1 MWQRRSTSLLAGSAL
16 AGFGAWIDF
25 LAILTLAAY
34 EHRANAFLMAFISA
48 LFLVPGLLLSTH
60 AGRWI
65 DLGRPL
71 CILAGSLAL
80 RAAATGLLLASPSMP
95 MFCLLVALRSVF
107 TVPTDLAG
115 NVLVRS
121 LVAPADVPRYFG
133 MLGVLRNLSK
143 IAAPA
148 LGAGLASRFGEASA
162 LGASVAMTVLAV
174 LILAVGVGALK
185 PVDARGDAAPA
196 TAPAPAK
203 PDAAAPVV
211 AGDTAS
217 VRTTLIQTMT
227 VFSFMVFAL
236 NNQLPLLLH
245 QGGFDKAVLGIL
257 VSCSGAGGVLAAA
270 FIARA
275 KPPLHAADPLRAAL
289 VAALACAGCFVLLGF
304 AFQLP
309 ATAATVCAA
318 VLFAC
323 TGMAGSVLAIKANT
337 AVVTHFPQAVGAM
350 SAALQAWQSG
360 AMLVA
365 PWLSA
370 LAVPYLSL
378 SALLWVDGSLALGA
392 LCVVAMLLRRSVG
405 DGKVHGEAQHS
416 QG

>member
-34 EHRANAFLMAFISA
+34 EHQANAFLMAFISA

-65 DLGRPL
+65 DRGRPL
-71 CILAGSLAL
+71 RILAGSLAL
-80 RAAATGLLLASPSMP
+80 RAAATGLLLASPSVP
-95 MFCLLVALRSVF
+95 VFCLLVGLRSVF

-121 LVAPADVPRYFG
+121 VVATADVPRYFG

-162 LGASVAMTVLAV
+162 LGASVAMTAVAV
-174 LILAVGVGALK
+174 LILTAGVGPLK
-185 PVDARGDAAPA
+185 PVDASSDA
-196 TAPAPAK
+196 APAPAK
-203 PDAAAPVV
+203 SDAAAAVI
-211 AGDTAS
+211 AGEAAP

-236 NNQLPLLLH
+236 NNQLPLLL
-245 QGGFDKAVLGIL
+245 QQSGFDKAVLGIL

-270 FIARA
+270 WLARSGSA
-275 KPPLHAADPLRAAL
+275 KQPSDPLRATLA
-289 VAALACAGCFVLLGF
+289 AALACAACFVLLGF
-304 AFQLP
+304 AFRLP
-309 ATAATVCAA
+309 AAAATVCAA
-318 VLFAC
+318 LLFAC
-323 TGMAGSVLAIKANT
+323 TGVAGSVLAIRSNT
-337 AVVTHFPQAVGAM
+337 AVVTHFPRSVGAT

-365 PWLSA
+365 PWVSA

-378 SALLWVDGSLALGA
+378 SSLLWLDGSLAVGA
-392 LCVVAMLLRRSVG
+392 LCIVAALKRRTVG
-405 DGKVHGEAQHS
+405 LDRVDAPA
-416 QG
+416 